1 MCLLCLKER
10 TSLARPLTSAKCQK
24 ESVHGKLVV
33 QHRPKTNKRWNA
45 AAFEQSQFFDHTGN
59 GLAAARPH
67 PRRLNRTCLAPAAE
81 TSKRNP
87 ATSRSPVRPHLAT
100 TTLRV
105 TAFC

>member
-45 AAFEQSQFFDHTGN
+45 AAFEQSQFFDHTGSVIDSARIASPRTTR
-59 GLAAARPH
+59 GSQASFTEAAALRSITA
-67 PRRLNRTCLAPAAE
+67 PRSDWTTASAPIL
-81 TSKRNP
+81 K
-87 ATSRSPVRPHLAT
+87 SP
-100 TTLRV
+100 
-105 TAFC
+105 